1 MVRSALALFA
11 VSLGYGVV
19 VPLVPTFAAGADGF
33 LISLIYA
40 LYSAAKIG
48 AQIPGGVWV
57 DRAGARRVLL
67 LGLALFAAS
76 TAGLLLPGPPAWLIL
91 LRILE
96 GIGTGLVYPAVFAR
110 VFSAAGSRTGTS
122 LGIVGGLGSSGM
134 VVGPVL
140 AGLLAPTDIR
150 FPVAVALVVTVLAIV
165 LVLIERAP
173 PSEAAASAVPSRTV
187 RDELRALIRVG
198 SSVAFIGTVL
208 PIGFNKLS
216 YTGLQGVIPLH
227 AEAVLHFSLQGI
239 TTLFA
244 VLGVTFAVA
253 QPVGGFLSDRFRARA
268 VVFTLGPV
276 ALLSLGAMSLTENA
290 IAYGVALFGYAFFSS
305 VIFTVVLKH
314 IADEFGG
321 SGAHGGVYGVMGTL
335 TDVMTVFGPLL
346 FVNAYT
352 LWPRDIYL
360 VMAGTGAVFLGAF
373 ALLTSRKPTAVPPSG

>member
-33 LISLIYA
+33 LISLVYA

-57 DRAGARRVLL
+57 DRAGPRRALL
-67 LGLALFAAS
+67 LGLGLFAAS
-76 TAGLLLPGPPAWLIL
+76 TAGLLIPGPPAWLIV

-110 VFSAAGSRTGTS
+110 VFSGAGGRTGTS

-140 AGLLAPTDIR
+140 AGLLAPLNVR
-150 FPVAVALVVTVLAIV
+150 LPVGVALGVTVLAA
-165 LVLIERAP
+165 VLIVSEGAGVAAERAP
-173 PSEAAASAVPSRTV
+173 GPRRTV
-187 RDELRALIRVG
+187 GEELRALVRLASSLAFVG
-198 SSVAFIGTVL
+198 AVL

-227 AEAVLHFSLQGI
+227 GEAVVHLSLQGI

-253 QPVGGFLSDRFRARA
+253 QPVGGFLSDRFRARS
-268 VVFTLGPV
+268 VVLWVGPI
-276 ALLSLGAMSLTENA
+276 ALLSLGSMSLT
-290 IAYGVALFGYAFFSS
+290 IDPLAYGAGLFGYAFFSS
-305 VIFTVVLKH
+305 VIFAVILKLT
-314 IADEFGG
+314 ADRFVGP
-321 SGAHGGVYGVMGTL
+321 GAHGGVYGLLGTL
-335 TDVMTVFGPLL
+335 TDVMTVLGPLV

-352 LWPRDIYL
+352 AWPKDIFL
-360 VMAGTGAVFLGAF
+360 VMAGTGALFLTAFVVLTRARPLTPGA
-373 ALLTSRKPTAVPPSG
+373 TT